1 MTCDFTS
8 FSTVIQSYQDDVHVI
23 RKGCV
28 QWNPVYDR
36 KDPRLYLSAIDFLIG
51 DTVHLHFLF

>member
-1 MTCDFTS
+1 MACDFTS

-36 KDPRLYLSAIDFLIG
+36 KDPRLRRSSNPGPLDQ
-51 DTVHLHFLF
+51 